1 MGKEDPFAGGAIEV
15 WSADGFV
22 AVRAGVWPGP
32 IVRQTEQN
40 AGRLGR
46 SRGAFRCARGRN
58 EAEQSKREAERS
70 AAVARKREF
79 LHVGGLIEQSPAERH
94 ETFFRREAGK

>member
-1 MGKEDPFAGGAIEV
+1 MAKEDAFVGGAIEV

-22 AVRAGVWPGP
+22 AIRAGVWPGP

-46 SRGAFRCARGRN
+46 SRGAFSGVGGRN
-58 EAEQSKREAERS
+58 EPEQ
-70 AAVARKREF
+70 
-79 LHVGGLIEQSPAERH
+79 GQ
-94 ETFFRREAGK
+94 